1 MPEFLL
7 LLTLGVGVEDV
18 DEVLALFHLAISIGM
33 HDLGEVLHETEVC
46 SHGVRKTG
54 NLAKL
59 GQKSNLSSGLAVLV
73 NEQRLVGLLNI
84 LIVAGLVVLFVG
96 DLKLNV
102 IKFVSE
108 IERRCCYRPQ
118 RVY

>member
-7 LLTLGVGVEDV
+7 LLTLRVGVEDV
-18 DEVLALFHLAISIGM
+18 DQVLALFHLTIRISM

-59 GQKSNLSSGLAVLV
+59 GEKSNLSSGLAVFV
-73 NEQRLVGLLNI
+73 DQKWLVGLGNI
-84 LIVAGLVVLFVG
+84 LVVAGLVVLLV
-96 DLKLNV
+96 
-102 IKFVSE
+102 
-108 IERRCCYRPQ
+108 
-118 RVY
+118 